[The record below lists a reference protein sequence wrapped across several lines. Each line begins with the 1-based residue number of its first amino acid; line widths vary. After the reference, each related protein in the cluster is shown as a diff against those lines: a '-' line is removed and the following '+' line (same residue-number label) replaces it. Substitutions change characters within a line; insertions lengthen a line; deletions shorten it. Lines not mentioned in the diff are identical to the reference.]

1 MTAKL
6 APPGKLLKKPESDL
20 LYSLKIQV
28 TPWIP
33 RVKFTATHHI
43 CVGKSVSGIISLLNE
58 I

>member
-6 APPGKLLKKPESDL
+6 AYHGKLLKKPESDL

-28 TPWIP
+28 TPWKS
-33 RVKFTATHHI
+33 RVKFTATQLI
-43 CVGKSVSGIISLLNE
+43 CVGRSVSGIISLLNE